1 MRGTTLARLVVAGTA
16 VLATAACVAPPLTHP
31 LLLAGS
37 QDATAEIQALL
48 GTPPPVEKDSAKL
61 VDTIADA
68 LDDAHRRLRDPSC
81 RRGHLAGARLT
92 DHGGHRAPHAVR
104 RLGGGH
110 LVRPDAHRRR
120 PDRLHGGPGHQAAAS
135 ASAGQRRPLRL
146 GEQRGQSGQ
155 QSLHTRGEA
164 VDILVR
170 RVEAGHPPHL
180 LAGGIPV
187 VER

>member
-68 LDDAHRRLRDPSC
+68 LDAPI
-81 RRGHLAGARLT
+81 AGCEILPAAEVIW
-92 DHGGHRAPHAVR
+92 RAP
-104 RLGGGH
+104 GS
-110 LVRPDAHRRR
+110 PTT
-120 PDRLHGGPGHQAAAS
+120 AAIELRTPCDDS
-135 ASAGQRRPLRL
+135 VAGTWYDLTLTGDDQTGFVVALATKRSICK
-146 GEQRGQSGQ
+146 RGVSGV
-155 QSLHTRGEA
+155 LC
-164 VDILVR
+164 V
-170 RVEAGHPPHL
+170 
-180 LAGGIPV
+180 
-187 VER
+187 